1 VSRKTAMRSPQPP
14 PRSWAMKATSL
25 SFMRRRRRRLRS
37 QIEWW
42 LHLISTVLGK
52 AVAFGAHEVGF

>member
-1 VSRKTAMRSPQPP
+1 
-14 PRSWAMKATSL
+14 
-25 SFMRRRRRRLRS
+25 MRRRRRRLRS

-52 AVAFGAHEVGF
+52 AFAFGAHEVGFEAAWEVAAFLQMVMKHLWTRIVG